1 LTVKQGRFVPVAA
14 FAAFLCMLG
23 AEAYGF
29 STHALFAQ
37 QIWVPAGLKHLAR
50 YTGWFLAVAAPA
62 LLMAPWLFTP
72 LICAAVVCLTAAA
85 VGPMAVFG
93 VAFFLLSGHA
103 LGRKLLGTPGACAT
117 LLGVSVYLL
126 LMNLTARAPLNYW
139 WTWGIVLAIP
149 LAADWRGAWRSV
161 VSLSDWV
168 VSAKLRPGSLRLG
181 VAALIF
187 TLGAHWL
194 VVLKPEK
201 SADGLAMHLAIPA
214 NIAAHHAMT
223 FQPAR
228 FVWAV
233 MPMNADWAYSIVY
246 LFGGE
251 FAARLLN
258 FAFLLIALALLE
270 SMLRPLVSP
279 PVRALFLVLFATT
292 PLVQLVTG
300 SLFVENLLTA
310 LLLGTM
316 AAIWQFAETG
326 ESRHFLA
333 AMTLGGTALATKFG
347 ALGFLTIAVP
357 FALYELWR
365 RRGKRLGLAFA
376 GAGLLAVC
384 ALPPYAVAW
393 EKTGNPL
400 FPFLNEKIHSP
411 LIDPGAQFRDNE
423 FRMPLTWRTPYELT
437 FETRRYYESQDGAFG
452 FQYLLLVPLALLAAG
467 RRARSAAAAGLA
479 AAILTLRA
487 EPNARFVYYALPLVM
502 VGAATAISRMPRLPR
517 AALLTCLAACAALN
531 FWFLPASGWYH
542 KDFYVQSPFR
552 RDAAAR
558 YIRQELPFRDAARR
572 FDRTHPGAAVFQAGD
587 IDLAD
592 VTGEVYE
599 NHWHQYNTLMAL
611 RRAEAPERVAQLFRS
626 WDVRYVIAPKPS
638 PGEPFDPPV
647 LGRFVEACSVMED
660 SFRNVEVRV
669 LEPERCAP
677 AQ

>member
-1 LTVKQGRFVPVAA
+1 MKQGRFVPVAG
-14 FAAFLCMLG
+14 FAAFLCMMVV
-23 AEAYGF
+23 EAYGF
-29 STHALFAQ
+29 STHPLFAQ
-37 QIWVPAGLKHLAR
+37 QIWVSAGLKHLAR
-50 YTGWFLAVAAPA
+50 YSGWFLAVAAPL
-62 LLMAPWLFTP
+62 LLMVPWLFAP
-72 LICAAVVCLTAAA
+72 LICASVVCLSAAA
-85 VGPMAVFG
+85 AGPMAVFA
-93 VAFFLLSGHA
+93 VSFVLLSAHA
-103 LGRKLLGTPGACAT
+103 LGRRLLGTSGACAT
-117 LLGVSVYLL
+117 LLGLSVYLL
-126 LMNLTARAPLNYW
+126 IMNLTARAPVNCW
-139 WTWGIVLAIP
+139 WTWGIVLALPI
-149 LAADWRGAWRSV
+149 AADWRGAWRTV
-161 VSLSDWV
+161 VSLADWV
-168 VSAKLRPGSLRLG
+168 GSAELRSGSLRLG
-181 VAALIF
+181 IAALIF

-214 NIAAHHAMT
+214 NIAAHQAMT
-223 FQPAR
+223 FDPAR

-251 FAARLLN
+251 YAARLLN

-270 SMLRPLVSP
+270 SMLRPLLSP
-279 PVRALFLVLFATT
+279 AVRALFLVLFATT

-310 LLLGTM
+310 LVLGTM
-316 AAIWQFAETG
+316 AAIWRFSDTG

-333 AMTLGGTALATKFG
+333 AMALGGTALATKFG
-347 ALGFLTIAVP
+347 AISFLMIAVP

-376 GAGLLAVC
+376 GAGLLAIC
-384 ALPPYAVAW
+384 ALPPYTVAW

-423 FRMPLTWRTPYELT
+423 FRMPLTWRTPYDLT
-437 FETRRYYESQDGAFG
+437 FETHRYYEAQDGAFG
-452 FQYLLLVPLALLAAG
+452 FQYLLLGPLALLAAG
-467 RRARSAAAAGLA
+467 RCARSAAAAGLA
-479 AAILTLRA
+479 AAVLTLRA
-487 EPNARFVYYALPLVM
+487 EPNARFLYYALPLVM

-552 RDAAAR
+552 RDAGAR
-558 YIRQELPFRDAARR
+558 YIRRELPFREAARH
-572 FDRTHPGAAVFQAGD
+572 FEQTHPGAAVFQAGD

-599 NHWHQYNTLMAL
+599 DHWHQYNTLMAL
-611 RRAEAPERVAQLFRS
+611 RRAESPESVAQLFRS
-626 WDVRYVIAPKPS
+626 WGVRYVIAPKLAT
-638 PGEPFDPPV
+638 GEPLDPPV
-647 LGRFVEACSVMED
+647 LGRFVEACSVTEY
-660 SFRNVEVRV
+660 SFRNLEVRV
-669 LEPERCAP
+669 LGNKPCGR